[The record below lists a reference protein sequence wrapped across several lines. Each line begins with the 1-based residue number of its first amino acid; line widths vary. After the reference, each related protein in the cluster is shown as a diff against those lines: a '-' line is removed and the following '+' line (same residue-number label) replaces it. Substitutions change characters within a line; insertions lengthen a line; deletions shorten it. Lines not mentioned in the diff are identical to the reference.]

1 MWFKLTA
8 DERIFNKCASED
20 CSQQPTFRQEHDG
33 VGADYCGACKEKID
47 PHKKE
52 TKAPAQQ

>member
-8 DERIFNKCASED
+8 DERIFNKCSSED

-47 PHKKE
+47 PHKKV
-52 TKAPAQQ
+52 KDNG